1 MGTPAME
8 RSEHLEPDLFGPQ
21 LFWKGEGGANGFYK
35 CSSLQFS
42 PLSPCSI
49 TSCLTPL

>member
-1 MGTPAME
+1 ME
-8 RSEHLEPDLFGPQ
+8 LSEHLEPDLFGPQ

-42 PLSPCSI
+42 PRESAVNSPVLKWRGM
-49 TSCLTPL
+49 TS